1 MSRLAPILLAAAT
14 SLALA
19 GGAEAAQPSLYA
31 TYSPACTF
39 TWTGDSGAAV
49 TSVPPGTYDVVVTT
63 PFAFGNGL
71 ASCLYVQFHLTGPGV
86 DLDTDLGQGD
96 AEIEQHTVTLQPS
109 ATYTI
114 QDDGR
119 PAQTRRTFSTAASGT
134 ASSGG
139 SGSTGSGSSSST
151 GKVKGTPSVDI
162 AGSALP
168 PFRGALDAIVY
179 KSGKL
184 SLSRNGKT
192 VNSLK
197 TGRYTFS
204 VDDESKT
211 AGFSLQLLHGTSTA
225 VTSVTYTGSH
235 DVTMQLK
242 PGRWFFFT
250 PGGRKSVFF
259 VTS

>member
-1 MSRLAPILLAAAT
+1 MPRLAFMLLAAAAA

-19 GGAEAAQPSLYA
+19 GGVEAAQPSLYA
-31 TYSPACTF
+31 TYSPNCTF
-39 TWTGDSGAAV
+39 SWTGDNNATV
-49 TSVPPGTYDVVVTT
+49 TSVPPGTYDVVIST

-109 ATYTI
+109 ATYTV

-119 PAQTRRTFSTAASGT
+119 PAQTRRTFTTASSGT

-139 SGSTGSGSSSST
+139 SASTGSASSSA
-151 GKVKGTPSVDI
+151 GKPKGTPSVDI
-162 AGSALP
+162 AGSAVL

-179 KSGKL
+179 KSGRL
-184 SLSRNGKT
+184 SLTRNGKAVT
-192 VNSLK
+192 YLK

-204 VDDESKT
+204 VDDESRT
-211 AGFSLQLLHGTSTA
+211 SGFSVQILNGKVHA
-225 VTSVTYTGSH
+225 VTTKAFVGTNDATL
-235 DVTMQLK
+235 TLK
-242 PGRWFFFT
+242 PGRWFYFT
-250 PGGRKSVFF
+250 PAGKKLTFF